1 MEEFEKNKISSETPS
16 AIPGPT
22 GLVQEEFPIPK
33 TYPGSGLHKNP
44 ARMMKIEEVV
54 EWDME
59 FGVKIGPVGYDHS
72 LACPY
77 CRKRMLLVSH
87 EGSRHQ
93 RNIRILY
100 RCEGCS
106 AHTVVQFHAPN
117 QKVELPELSLGEK
130 IIIEKPTPVPN
141 QPQDLSTSTEKR
153 SPDRNRKNRTQVSAA
168 VNNAPAE
175 NPNRQERPD
184 NRNNRNR
191 NNKSNQPDLRKSR
204 PQETIQ
210 VKPAQLPKQ
219 PIAKL
224 PGEQIKKLGQPNTA
238 PVFTPQ
244 SPGPVIEKKSNAYF
258 RSRRKTNNESGS
270 KPKTED

>member
-1 MEEFEKNKISSETPS
+1 MEEFEKNKITNENPS
-16 AIPGPT
+16 AIPGPS
-22 GLVQEEFPIPK
+22 GLVQDESPMPK

-100 RCEGCS
+100 RCENCS
-106 AHTVVQFHAPN
+106 AHTMVQFYAPN

-153 SPDRNRKNRTQVSAA
+153 SPDRNRKNRNQPSAPVVA
-168 VNNAPAE
+168 VPTE
-175 NPNRQERPD
+175 NPNRQERPND
-184 NRNNRNR
+184 RNNRNR
-191 NNKSNQPDLRKSR
+191 NNKNSQPDLRKNR
-204 PQETIQ
+204 LPEPIP
-210 VKPAQLPKQ
+210 VKPPQISRQ

-224 PGEQIKKLGQPNTA
+224 PGEQIKKLSPTNTMPVSNPQP
-238 PVFTPQ
+238 PVT
-244 SPGPVIEKKSNAYF
+244 EKKSNAYF
-258 RSRRKTNNESGS
+258 RSRRKTNPEPNN
-270 KPKTED
+270 KPGTED